1 MLTPAPPI
9 RVAVLCS
16 RRAPGLLQLLERRRE
31 QPHLYEVV
39 VVVTSELGFDQQ
51 VRVAAAGIPIR
62 AHSIHE
68 FYRRHDAD
76 LYHDFLTRARFDREM
91 VGLLSRFS
99 PDLVMLDGYL
109 YLLTR
114 ELLDAYPGRVLN
126 LHFSDLTLRRA
137 DGRPLYCGIRAV
149 RDALIDGRT
158 ATKATVHLVND
169 EPDGGAPL
177 VESWPFPVSP
187 LVADALAWGAR
198 DMLKAYSFAHQEWMM
213 RAAAGPL
220 IRAALRLI
228 ADRTVDLHAL
238 AAADPSRVMPW
249 MVDPDGHISY
259 RHAA

>member
-1 MLTPAPPI
+1 MLTPTPPL

-16 RRAPGLLQLLERRRE
+16 QRSPGLLHLIERWCERT
-31 QPHLYEVV
+31 HTYEIV

-51 VRVAAAGIPIR
+51 TRVSAAGVPIR

-76 LYHDFLTRARFDREM
+76 LYHDFRMRARFDREM
-91 VGLLSRFS
+91 VGLLSQFA
-99 PDLVMLDGYL
+99 PDVVLLDGYL

-114 ELLDAYPGRVLN
+114 EFLDAYVGRVLN

-149 RDALIDGRT
+149 RDALLDGRA

-169 EPDGGAPL
+169 EPDGGPPL

-187 LVADALAWGAR
+187 LVHDALSWNAR
-198 DMLKAYSFAHQEWMM
+198 DMLKAYAFAHQEWMM

-220 IRAALRLI
+220 MDAALRLI
-228 ADRTVDLHAL
+228 AERTVDLHAL
-238 AAADPSRVMPW
+238 ASLDPSRVIPRT
-249 MVDPDGHISY
+249 VDRDGHISY

>member
-1 MLTPAPPI
+1 M
-9 RVAVLCS
+9 CS
-16 RRAPGLLQLLERRRE
+16 QRAPGLLHLVDRRRADADI
-31 QPHLYEVV
+31 YELAVV
-39 VVVTSELGFDQQ
+39 VSSEIGFDQQ
-51 VRVAAAGIPIR
+51 ARVAAAGVPIR

-76 LYHDFLTRARFDREM
+76 LYHDFRMRARFDREL
-91 VGLLSRFS
+91 VGLLSQFS
-99 PDLVMLDGYL
+99 PDVVLLDGYL

-114 ELLDAYPGRVLN
+114 EFLDVYPGRVLN
-126 LHFSDLTLRRA
+126 LHFSDLRLRRA

-169 EPDGGAPL
+169 EPDGGPPL

-187 LVADALAWGAR
+187 LVHDALAWGAR
-198 DMLKAYSFAHQEWMM
+198 DMLKAYAFAHQEWMM

-220 IRAALRLI
+220 MEAALRLI
-228 ADRTVDLHAL
+228 AEQTVDLHAL
-238 AAADPSRVMPW
+238 ASMDPSHVIPRT
-249 MVDPDGHISY
+249 VDRDGHISH